1 MKNRLVLVVAVLVVV
16 LVAVAALV
24 TLTQYKEPRG
34 AAAGG
39 AAGCGGEAVHDEPE
53 VGHEEALEQGANDPD
68 APSQI
73 TYSKLEGEQPC
84 LKITLE
90 PLDAVASVEDLCGS
104 GQIKAFD
111 LDTKTAAAVL
121 SGYYE
126 LLAAECGE
134 GECGPGERV
143 EVLTVKEETRVLPYE
158 SPLSDQ
164 MEKVLELYQEESET
178 AVQPESDPPPAAPPK
193 EVTLQP
199 EQGVVFAGAQV
210 ETEASPLKVDVI
222 CYASSKTVDLQ
233 AGAGPT
239 ISKQKHLKLFKTSGG
254 VVQKFNSLDEVP
266 DIFPGSEDR
275 DMVHHAEAGMAF
287 VVENNVSA
295 GYTKAIV
302 TSASKEAVVLEYTSV
317 P

>member
-1 MKNRLVLVVAVLVVV
+1 MKNRLVLVVAVLVVA

-39 AAGCGGEAVHDEPE
+39 ASGCGGEAVDDDPE
-53 VGHEEALEQGANDPD
+53 VGFEEALEEGAKDPD

-73 TYSKLEGEQPC
+73 TYSKLEGDQPC

-90 PLDAVASVEDLCGS
+90 PLDSVASVEDLCGG
-104 GQIKAFD
+104 GQIKVFD
-111 LDTKTAAAVL
+111 LDGKTAAAVL
-121 SGYYE
+121 DGYYE
-126 LLAAECGE
+126 LLAAECTD

-164 MEKVLELYQEESET
+164 VEGVLELYQEQSEV
-178 AVQPESDPPPAAPPK
+178 AVQPQLDPPAAPPQ
-193 EVTLQP
+193 EITLKP
-199 EQGVVFAGAQV
+199 DQGVVFAGGTV
-210 ETEASPLKVDVI
+210 EVAASPLKVDVI

-239 ISKQKHLKLFKTSGG
+239 IAKQKHLKLFKTSGG
-254 VVQKFNSLDEVP
+254 VVQKFDSLDDVP
-266 DIFPGSEDR
+266 DIFPGNEDR

-295 GYTKAIV
+295 GHTKAMV
-302 TSASKEAVVLEYTSV
+302 KSASKEAVVLQYKAI

>member
-1 MKNRLVLVVAVLVVV
+1 MKNRLVLVVAALVVV

-24 TLTQYKEPRG
+24 TLTNYEEPRG
-34 AAAGG
+34 AAAG
-39 AAGCGGEAVHDEPE
+39 AAGCGGEAVDDDPE
-53 VGHEEALEQGANDPD
+53 VGFEEALQQAAQDPN

-84 LKITLE
+84 LKVTVE
-90 PLDAVASVEDLCGS
+90 PLDQVASVEDLCG
-104 GQIKAFD
+104 GGKLKVYD
-111 LDTKTAAAVL
+111 LDAKTSQAVL
-121 SGYYE
+121 NGYYQ
-126 LLAAECGE
+126 LLAVECGE
-134 GECGPGERV
+134 GECGPGDRV

-164 MEKVLELYQEESET
+164 LESVLDLYNGEAET
-178 AVQPESDPPPAAPPK
+178 ADPPEAEPLVAATLA
-193 EVTLQP
+193 EVTLKP
-199 EQGVVFAGAQV
+199 DQGVVFAGGQV
-210 ETEASPLKVDVI
+210 ESAASPLKVDII

-254 VVQKFNSLDEVP
+254 VVQKFEGLDEVP

-302 TSASKEAVVLEYTSV
+302 KEASTEEVVLLYTSV